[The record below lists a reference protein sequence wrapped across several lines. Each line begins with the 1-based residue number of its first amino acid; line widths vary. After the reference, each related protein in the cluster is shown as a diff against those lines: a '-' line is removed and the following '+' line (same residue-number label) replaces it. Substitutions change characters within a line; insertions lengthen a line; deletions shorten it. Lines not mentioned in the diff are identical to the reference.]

1 MFRALLPINHFSIL
15 FAFMALAT
23 TACTAQ
29 TSEHSQAVILQ
40 YHHVSEHTPA
50 STSIAPQQFI
60 QHLDLI
66 EDQGFQVLPLP
77 EIIENL
83 KQDKRFSQKTLAI
96 TFDDGYLSIYQNAF
110 PELKKR
116 NLPFTIFI
124 SPKAIDKQ
132 FGNSLSWQQLKEM
145 QQHGGT
151 IANHSYQHL
160 HLLAKNNHESLKQW
174 QQRTQQDIQLSQ
186 QRLNDELNI
195 TNSLFAYPYGEFD
208 QPLKTLLKSLGYVA
222 FAQQSGPVS
231 SSSDMQ
237 ALPRFPASG
246 IYANLDTLTVKI
258 NSLAFDIVGTQPQSQ
273 LRLLG
278 AAAPAL
284 KLRVKAQDVQY
295 QQTQCFYMGTAIP
308 TQVTLIGDE
317 LVINAQH
324 PSPLNPGRSRYNC
337 TAPSLSKKC
346 HYWYSMPFIN
356 KPVNG
361 RWQ

>member
-1 MFRALLPINHFSIL
+1 MLV
-15 FAFMALAT
+15 AFMALAST
-23 TACTAQ
+23 NCIAQ
-29 TSEHSQAVILQ
+29 TSDHSQAVILQ
-40 YHHVSEHTPA
+40 YHHVSNVTPA

-66 EDQGFQVLPLP
+66 EREGFQVLPLP
-77 EIIENL
+77 EIIKSL
-83 KQDKRFSQKTLAI
+83 KHDEGFSKKALAI

-116 NLPFTIFI
+116 NLPFTIFV
-124 SPKAIDKQ
+124 SPQAIDKQ

-145 QQHGGT
+145 QQHGAT

-160 HLLAKNNHESLKQW
+160 HLLAKNNHESLNQW

-186 QRLNDELNI
+186 QRLNDELGI
-195 TNSLFAYPYGEFD
+195 KNSLFAYPYGEFD
-208 QPLKTLLKSLGYVA
+208 QPLKALLKSLGYVA

-231 SSSDMQ
+231 HSSDMQ

-246 IYANLDTLTVKI
+246 IYAHLDTLAVKI
-258 NSLAFDIVGTQPQSQ
+258 NSLAFNIVSTQPPSQ
-273 LRLLG
+273 LRTQG

-284 KLRVKAQDVQY
+284 ELRVKAQDVQY
-295 QQTQCFYMGTAIP
+295 QQTQCFYMGTPIP
-308 TQVTLIGDE
+308 TQVTKIADE
-317 LVINAQH
+317 LLINAQH
-324 PSPLNPGRSRYNC
+324 SSPLNPGRSRYNC

-356 KPVNG
+356 EPVNG